1 VDAMCKV
8 SCAKN
13 HISTKNNNT
22 ATFYALAYFSMY
34 YCSCAL
40 AGFDLT
46 IQELQSANAE
56 TLPLDHAV
64 RQKKIVATCM

>member
-1 VDAMCKV
+1 V
-8 SCAKN
+8 
-13 HISTKNNNT
+13 
-22 ATFYALAYFSMY
+22 LAYFSMY
-34 YCSCAL
+34 YCSYAL

-46 IQELQSANAE
+46 IQKLQSANAE

>member
-1 VDAMCKV
+1 VLSALCKE
-8 SCAKN
+8 S
-13 HISTKNNNT
+13 HIDFKNNNT
-22 ATFYALAYFSMY
+22 ATFYVLAYFSMY
-34 YCSCAL
+34 YCSYAL

-46 IQELQSANAE
+46 IQKLQSANAE